1 MLMHSISHRKMSMV
15 PYLVLCVCVCVC
27 VEGGGG
33 GRGWKGVCG
42 SMQMCSGDTISS
54 VVCVCVC
61 VEVCKCVL
69 ELQYLV

>member
-33 GRGWKGVCG
+33 QGVEGGVWKYANVFWRY
-42 SMQMCSGDTISS
+42 DI
-54 VVCVCVC
+54 
-61 VEVCKCVL
+61 
-69 ELQYLV
+69 